1 MMKKMSVILSI
12 LALSVFTANA
22 GTVAG
27 VVDSAGAA
35 ALAGVI
41 VTVTPAGGGT
51 ALSDT
56 TIATGDYSIA
66 GVPAGAQTITA
77 TKDGFVAYTGVVFVT
92 AAGTT
97 TRNISLAVEPPGI
110 TVAGHVF
117 DSASGNPLAGVIIRL
132 TTIGGGATLVDS
144 TVTIANGSYSLTHV
158 QAGRYNLSAAA
169 AGHVTQT
176 VLIVAAAVNLTQDF
190 TLPGLPAGIVISG
203 HVIDSVSGNPISGAV
218 VRLRTGGAV
227 GGTII
232 DSAITI
238 ANGSYSIDSVQAGT
252 YALIAA
258 AAGHVTK
265 TVTGVVVANAAITR
279 DFALAGLPA
288 GVSITGT
295 VVDSVSGDPIAGA
308 IVRLRT
314 GGGLGGGTLVD
325 SAITIANGS
334 YSIDSVQ
341 AGTYNLVAS
350 ATGHANKT
358 DAGIVVA
365 AVALVRDFELVKTPG
380 IAITGRVADSASGLP
395 LGGAIVRAYQGGVLV
410 DSAIVAANGTYALD
424 VPAGVTTL
432 TANDAGHG
440 TKTITGLNVTVAVT
454 ENFFLVSGGT
464 GVVLVADNRSTK
476 PEFVMTAGHI
486 LQLRNF
492 NDAGVVSV
500 YGLSGKLVYRATIE
514 AHAASVVLP
523 SSIARTGG
531 LYLVSISQ
539 RNAVY
544 RKQIVVQ

>member
-1 MMKKMSVILSI
+1 M
-12 LALSVFTANA
+12 
-22 GTVAG
+22 
-27 VVDSAGAA
+27 
-35 ALAGVI
+35 
-41 VTVTPAGGGT
+41 
-51 ALSDT
+51 
-56 TIATGDYSIA
+56 
-66 GVPAGAQTITA
+66 
-77 TKDGFVAYTGVVFVT
+77 
-92 AAGTT
+92 
-97 TRNISLAVEPPGI
+97 
-110 TVAGHVF
+110 
-117 DSASGNPLAGVIIRL
+117 
-132 TTIGGGATLVDS
+132 
-144 TVTIANGSYSLTHV
+144 
-158 QAGRYNLSAAA
+158 
-169 AGHVTQT
+169 
-176 VLIVAAAVNLTQDF
+176 
-190 TLPGLPAGIVISG
+190 
-203 HVIDSVSGNPISGAV
+203 
-218 VRLRTGGAV
+218 
-227 GGTII
+227 
-232 DSAITI
+232 
-238 ANGSYSIDSVQAGT
+238 
-252 YALIAA
+252 
-258 AAGHVTK
+258 
-265 TVTGVVVANAAITR
+265 
-279 DFALAGLPA
+279 
-288 GVSITGT
+288 
-295 VVDSVSGDPIAGA
+295 
-308 IVRLRT
+308 RLRT

-464 GVVLVADNRSTK
+464 GVVLVADNKSAK